1 MEALEFYKFIGA
13 TLGFISIAFAIWD
26 RLFRYR
32 PSISITTEI
41 HSGGTQPSV
50 RLRIKNQ
57 APYDIIIEKIWSS
70 SPYYRVDSA
79 NTLRATL
86 LGAFGNA
93 GPILLA
99 PSEERFLR
107 IAENEINGVT
117 ASSLDLR
124 VRFRVDW
131 TRGDHP
137 LFRPCPVFL
146 WSSGRDMEQRKRASE
161 LFAQETAGEG

>member
-1 MEALEFYKFIGA
+1 MEGLELYKLIGA
-13 TLGFISIAFAIWD
+13 TLGFVSTAIAIWD

-41 HSGGTQPSV
+41 HSGGTRPSI

-70 SPYYRVDSA
+70 SPYYRIDSA

-86 LGAFGNA
+86 MGAYGDP

-99 PSEERFLR
+99 PEEERFLR
-107 IAENEINGVT
+107 IAENEINGKT
-117 ASSLDLR
+117 ASDLDLR

-146 WSSGRDMEQRKRASE
+146 WSSGRDIERRRRASE
-161 LFAQETAGEG
+161 LYAQETTGEG